1 MKLNSM
7 KVTAAVSAQHLFRSV
22 VLCGLLGS
30 NFVQADELGDILSAN
45 KELLFDYQLQSN
57 ELESDQ
63 LSRSWVNPVLLQYRQ
78 NHSTQFID
86 RTTKTGTYSVIV
98 DQPIFRSGGIYYGI
112 KYSQAL
118 RAANIVEI
126 KLQKRQMIGDA
137 ISILFNLKKTKLEEK
152 KLKYQVKND
161 IIDIRQ
167 KRDSYEAGILDSSF
181 LDQAILKRSQDE
193 TALLQLQLN
202 TMELNQRFSL
212 LSDKNP
218 KSLRLPQLK
227 LISKTNYSDE
237 NLELKRDKLR
247 AEQSDY
253 NEKVTWAKYLPTV
266 SLQGQY
272 IDGDLNPLFINPTMQ
287 EKYYTYGFSVSM
299 PIDINSLS
307 DIESSKV
314 DKLRAAI
321 EVLDRKNTVAEE
333 YNWIRNSLG
342 ILDKKINLAQKDEK
356 VYKNLFRLTKNLAE
370 AGEKTSLDADIMHN
384 SLQIRK
390 IDQQI
395 YKIDKQVQLL
405 KLYVRVENVL

>member
-1 MKLNSM
+1 MI
-7 KVTAAVSAQHLFRSV
+7 
-22 VLCGLLGS
+22 
-30 NFVQADELGDILSAN
+30 QADELGNILSDN
-45 KELLFDYQLQSN
+45 KSLLFDYQFQSN

-63 LSRSWVNPVLLQYRQ
+63 LSRSWVNPVLLKYRQ
-78 NHSTQFID
+78 NSSTQFID
-86 RTTKTGTYSVIV
+86 RTTKTGNFSVSI
-98 DQPIFRSGGIYYGI
+98 DQPIFRSGGIYFGI
-112 KYSQAL
+112 KYSQAF
-118 RAANIVEI
+118 RAANTAEI

-137 ISILFNLKKTKLEEK
+137 VSILFNLKKTKLEEK
-152 KLKYQVKND
+152 KLTYQIKND
-161 IIDIRQ
+161 IIDIQQ
-167 KRDSYEAGILDSSF
+167 KRDSYEAGVLDSSF

-202 TMELNQRFSL
+202 YMELKQRFSL

-218 KSLRLPQLK
+218 KNLRLPKLK
-227 LISKTNYSDE
+227 LISKTHYSDE

-247 AEQSDY
+247 AEQSEY

-272 IDGDLNPLFINPTMQ
+272 IDGDLNPLYFNPTIQ
-287 EKYYTYGFSVSM
+287 ERYYTYGFSVSM
-299 PIDINSLS
+299 PIDINALS

-314 DKLRAAI
+314 DKLRAAV
-321 EVLDRKNTVAEE
+321 EVLDRRDTVAEE
-333 YNWIRNSLG
+333 YDWIHNSLG
-342 ILDKKINLAQKDEK
+342 ILDKKIILAQKDEK
-356 VYKNLFRLTKNLAE
+356 VYKNLFRLTKNLAQ

-395 YKIDKQVQLL
+395 FKIDKQVQLL

>member
-1 MKLNSM
+1 MKKL
-7 KVTAAVSAQHLFRSV
+7 L
-22 VLCGLLGS
+22 VLCSIVACSTLYG
-30 NFVQADELGDILSAN
+30 DELGDILSDN
-45 KELLFDYQLQSN
+45 KALLFEYQFQSN

-63 LSRSWVNPVLLQYRQ
+63 LSRSWVNPVILKYRK
-78 NHSTQFID
+78 NYSTQFID
-86 RTTKTGTYSVIV
+86 RTVKTGNYSVIV

-118 RAANIVEI
+118 RAANIAEI
-126 KLQKRQMIGDA
+126 KLQKRQMVGDA
-137 ISILFNLKKTKLEEK
+137 VSILFNLKKTKLEEK
-152 KLKYQVKND
+152 KLKYQIKND

-167 KRDSYEAGILDSSF
+167 KRDSYESGLLDSSF

-202 TMELNQRFSL
+202 YMELKQRFSL
-212 LSDKNP
+212 LSDKDP
-218 KSLRLPQLK
+218 KNLRLPKLK
-227 LISKTNYSDE
+227 LISKTDYSDE

-247 AEQSDY
+247 AEQSNY

-272 IDGDLNPLFINPTMQ
+272 TDGDLNPLFFNPTIQ

-314 DKLRAAI
+314 DKLRAAV
-321 EVLDRKNTVAEE
+321 EVLDRKDTVAEE
-333 YNWIRNSLG
+333 YDWIHNSLG
-342 ILDKKINLAQKDEK
+342 ILDKKIILAQKDEK
-356 VYKNLFRLTKNLAE
+356 VYKNLFRLTRNLAE
-370 AGEKTSLDADIMHN
+370 VGEKTSLDADIMHN

-395 YKIDKQVQLL
+395 FKIDKQVQLL

>member
-1 MKLNSM
+1 MKGSNVL
-7 KVTAAVSAQHLFRSV
+7 KKLL
-22 VLCGLLGS
+22 VLCSLLAFS
-30 NFVQADELGDILSAN
+30 LLNADELGEILSKN
-45 KELLFDYQLQSN
+45 KTLLFDYQFQNN

-63 LSRSWVNPVLLQYRQ
+63 LSRSWVNPVHLQYRK
-78 NHSTQFID
+78 NYSTQFRDQTI
-86 RTTKTGTYSVIV
+86 TTGNYSVII

-118 RAANIVEI
+118 RAANTMDI

-137 ISILFNLKKTKLEEK
+137 VSILFNLKKTKLEEK
-152 KLKYQVKND
+152 KLKYQIKND
-161 IIDIRQ
+161 IIDIQQ
-167 KRDSYEAGILDSSF
+167 KRDSYEAGLLDSSF

-202 TMELNQRFSL
+202 YMELKQRFVL
-212 LSDKNP
+212 LSDKDP
-218 KSLRLPQLK
+218 KYLRLPKLK
-227 LISKTNYSDE
+227 LMSKSHYSGE
-237 NLELKRDKLR
+237 NLELKRDRFR
-247 AEQSDY
+247 AQQSDY

-272 IDGDLNPLFINPTMQ
+272 NNGDLNPLFPNPVIQ
-287 EKYYTYGFSVSM
+287 ETYYTYGFSVSM
-299 PIDINSLS
+299 PIDINALS

-314 DKLRAAI
+314 EKLRAAV
-321 EVLDRKNTVAEE
+321 EVLDRKDTVEEE
-333 YNWIRNSLG
+333 YNWIHNSLG
-342 ILDKKINLAQKDEK
+342 ILDKKIILAEKDEK
-356 VYKNLFRLTKNLAE
+356 VYKSLFRLTKNLAQ

-395 YKIDKQVQLL
+395 FKIDKQVQLL